1 MNIGLNLNQE
11 EPKKITK
18 TKELI
23 EYILEGGNEASKMS
37 DEERAEMDARIM
49 AKLQSGKKLSE
60 KELNYLQRTNP
71 VLYAQALRVQRMAE
85 AVEERLKHARSKEE
99 AANIISSALS
109 GISQNDPYREYIYAA
124 ISRVVAEFHDSDAY
138 NKLPDT
144 IEDAKRKN
152 GGECGDVFKDA
163 EDSEDEDDSLD
174 LLNWSPLTEVYDSLP
189 SFTAQA

>member
-1 MNIGLNLNQE
+1 MNISLNLNQE
-11 EPKKITK
+11 ESKKITG
-18 TKELI
+18 TKELV
-23 EYILEGGNEASKMS
+23 ECILESGNEVSKMS

-85 AVEERLKHARSKEE
+85 AVEERLKHAKSKEE

-152 GGECGDVFKDA
+152 SGECGDVFKDA
-163 EDSEDEDDSLD
+163 GDSEDADDCFG
-174 LLNWSPLTEVYDSLP
+174 LLSWSPLTEVYDSLP